1 MTQRAGVSS
10 GISSPKEKPAAL
22 VIVSILVSILTGL
35 MWFPAGFAADPLIQI
50 KVRVPGPRNRANP
63 PMCLAC
69 TQETHGVGQSAGRK
83 D

>member
-1 MTQRAGVSS
+1 MEF
-10 GISSPKEKPAAL
+10 SSPNEKSATL
-22 VIVSILVSILTGL
+22 VIASILVSILTGL
-35 MWFPAGFAADPLIQI
+35 MWFSACIAVEPLMQLKISTPGLRS
-50 KVRVPGPRNRANP
+50 RVNP